1 MIALNRPASYR
12 AASDLAGYFRPSLE
26 RRLRGN
32 PNMSAAGRIAFQC
45 SSARWRTTLASR
57 EKAREPSPRSVRRGG
72 L

>member
-32 PNMSAAGRIAFQC
+32 PNMSAAGRISIPMQQRKMEDDVGF
-45 SSARWRTTLASR
+45 SRESARTQPTIRPAWRT
-57 EKAREPSPRSVRRGG
+57 
-72 L
+72 